1 MPDIRRAIYPG
12 TFDPI
17 TNGHLDVLAR
27 AAEMFDEVIVA
38 ITTANG
44 KNPLFT
50 EAERKVVAEKA
61 VKEVLPEKKNIT
73 VDTFSGLI
81 VDYAKSKKAIALI
94 RGLRAVSDFE
104 YEMQMALMNRK
115 LSDISTVFLAPHERY
130 TYLNSSIVRELVK
143 YGGDIS
149 PFVPKS
155 VADAIQKRS

>member
-44 KNPLFT
+44 KDPLFT
-50 EAERKVVAEKA
+50 NDERKVVVEKA
-61 VKEVLPEKKNIT
+61 VAEVLPEKKNIK
-73 VDTFSGLI
+73 VDTFGGLI
-81 VDYAKSKKAIALI
+81 VDYAKSKKAIALV

-115 LSDISTVFLAPHERY
+115 LSGISTVFLAPHEQY
-130 TYLNSSIVRELVK
+130 TYLNSTIVRELVK
-143 YGGDIS
+143 HGGDVS
-149 PFVPKS
+149 AFVPKS
-155 VADAIQKRS
+155 VADALKKRS